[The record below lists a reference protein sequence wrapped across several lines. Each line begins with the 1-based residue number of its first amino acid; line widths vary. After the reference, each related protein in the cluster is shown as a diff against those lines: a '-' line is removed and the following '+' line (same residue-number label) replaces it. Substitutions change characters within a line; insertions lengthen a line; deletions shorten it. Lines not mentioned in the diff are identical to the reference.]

1 MKANIAIGVD
11 IGGSHVSCAA
21 VNIGKGEILQNTFFE
36 NAVDKHAS
44 SEIIIQTWGQTI
56 LKTIEMVGWDRINGI
71 GFAMPGPFDYV
82 NGISLFSGETQKYEN
97 TYGLNVK
104 EAIKNFMRSPGN
116 IKVRFVNDAA
126 AFAIGE
132 AWVGK
137 ASEVKKSVSITIG
150 TGVGSGFIE
159 DGVPVFKGAMV
170 PKDGFIWD
178 LPYQESVADD
188 YFSTRGIVKAYQSL
202 TGIRINGAKEVAL
215 EAGIN
220 NNEAVK
226 VYHEFGAGLASLL
239 SPWLKGFGAEMLVLG
254 GNVSKAF
261 KFFEPSMKSV
271 FEKEGTEIIVKESEL
286 KDKGQILGSSRLMD
300 DSYWDKLGRQI

>member
-137 ASEVKKSVSITIG
+137 ASEVKNLFQSPLA
-150 TGVGSGFIE
+150 
-159 DGVPVFKGAMV
+159 PVWV
-170 PKDGFIWD
+170 
-178 LPYQESVADD
+178 
-188 YFSTRGIVKAYQSL
+188 
-202 TGIRINGAKEVAL
+202 
-215 EAGIN
+215 
-220 NNEAVK
+220 
-226 VYHEFGAGLASLL
+226 
-239 SPWLKGFGAEMLVLG
+239 LVL
-254 GNVSKAF
+254 SKMESLF
-261 KFFEPSMKSV
+261 L
-271 FEKEGTEIIVKESEL
+271 KEQWCQRMVLSGIYLTRSL
-286 KDKGQILGSSRLMD
+286 
-300 DSYWDKLGRQI
+300 